1 MLAVESLIVL
11 LMAKNVRITDSES
24 RALSIIRVLAMT
36 LIVACHMTQYYGLRI
51 AFLLN
56 VGVQLFFFMSGF
68 LYGKLDMPESPFVFY
83 KKRFLKVYLPYI
95 LWTFIIV
102 VVYSVFVLYHVTVK
116 QIFFYLLA
124 LQWFTTPIEGLNH
137 LWFLTV
143 LMICYVVTPWVK
155 RLLTKRSPFL
165 FISFL
170 LVCCVVEFLFVKKF
184 YSLCAWIS
192 LYVFGLVF
200 GAFYS
205 ERFSNIVL
213 AISAIVLVVLG
224 IRFNLV
230 FLESVE
236 TKEYAIWLKWFLGL
250 FLFAVLFRCFT
261 KLSIPIHSFDL
272 ISHLDKYSY
281 DIYLIH
287 HPLILGP
294 LSMMHI
300 TKCSFMNIV
309 FVLLAVYLFS
319 RLFHLLYKKVLS

>member
-102 VVYSVFVLYHVTVK
+102 VVYSVFGLYHVTVK

-170 LVCCVVEFLFVKKF
+170 LVCCVVEFLFVKKL

-213 AISAIVLVVLG
+213 IISIGVLMVLG
-224 IRFNLV
+224 IRFRMNLLDGV
-230 FLESVE
+230 ES
-236 TKEYAIWLKWFLGL
+236 KEYAVWIKWFLGL
-250 FLFAVLFRCFT
+250 FLFSALFRC
-261 KLSIPIHSFDL
+261 LSKISMPKPKFDL

-294 LSMMHI
+294 LSMMFL
-300 TKCSFMNIV
+300 TKYSYLNIIV
-309 FVLLAVYLFS
+309 VLLSVYLLS
-319 RLFHLLYKKVLS
+319 RLFRLICTKVLP